1 MKGLAGGRATI
12 PIGPYLPLQDKP
24 EIFRLSVE
32 DETVVG
38 VDIDLGYNHRGIEKL
53 SQEKPFDQ
61 VAFLVERICAAC
73 SVSHSLAYS
82 NAVEDI
88 LGIEPPVRALY
99 IRTTMAEIERI
110 HSHLLWLGL
119 MGYFSGYNAVFM
131 SAFRCR
137 EPVLDML
144 EAVTGNR
151 NHSEMIKP
159 GGVRQDIDEA
169 DGSGILK
176 VLSDLAAAVEILR
189 KIALDNPIIQ
199 ARFKGVGVIGRQDAI
214 SWGVVGPVARA
225 SGIDIDA
232 RKNDSYAVYDRIKWR
247 MVVQPGGDVFAR
259 MVVRI
264 LEIYE
269 SIEIIKQC
277 LKKMPKGL
285 IDVRIKEVP
294 AGEGIGMAE
303 SPGGECLHY
312 VRSDGTNAPVRH
324 KIRSASYMN
333 IPAVKAAVVGQQVAD
348 ATVILASLD
357 PCYCCAERMAVAD

>member
-1 MKGLAGGRATI
+1 MKGLAG
-12 PIGPYLPLQDKP
+12 Q

-53 SQEKPFDQ
+53 SQDMSFDQ
-61 VAFLVERICAAC
+61 VTFLVERICAGC

-88 LGIEPPVRALY
+88 LGIEPPARALY
-99 IRTTMAEIERI
+99 IRTTIAELERI

-119 MGYFSGYNAVFM
+119 MGHSSGYDTLFM
-131 SAFRCR
+131 SSWRCR
-137 EPVLDML
+137 DPVLDIL

-151 NHSEMIKP
+151 IHSQMIKP

-169 DGSGILK
+169 DISGILK
-176 VLSDLAAAVEILR
+176 VLSDLAPVVEILK

-199 ARFKGVGVIGRQDAI
+199 ARFKGVGVIKRQDAI
-214 SWGVVGPVARA
+214 AWGAVGPVARA
-225 SGIDIDA
+225 SGIDIDS
-232 RKNDSYAVYDRIKWR
+232 RKNDSYAAYDRIKWR
-247 MVVQPGGDVFAR
+247 MIVQPDGDVFAR
-259 MVVRI
+259 TVVRI
-264 LEIYE
+264 LEIHE
-269 SIEIIKQC
+269 SMEIIKQC

-285 IDVRIKEVP
+285 IDVKIKEVP

-312 VRSDGTNAPVRH
+312 VRSDGTNSPVRH

-333 IPAVKAAVVGQQVAD
+333 IPVVKAAVVGQQVAD
-348 ATVILASLD
+348 ANVILASLD
-357 PCYCCAERMAVAD
+357 PCYCCAERMAVADEKE